1 MIDPTFISS
10 FMSNHS
16 HALREVLIISAVA
29 AGVVAYEVKKCFPD
43 EPANETRT
51 EIHAVIA
58 IDSTA
63 PDGNIAKSDEFSIPE
78 INKKI
83 ISVIDAG
90 QTTSDLE
97 LHFNQ
102 EPAADASDQ
111 DL

>member
-1 MIDPTFISS
+1 MKKSRMIDPTFISS

-58 IDSTA
+58 PDATA
-63 PDGNIAKSDEFSIPE
+63 PDGNIAQPDDFFLPDIKTKSDL
-78 INKKI
+78 
-83 ISVIDAG
+83 D
-90 QTTSDLE
+90 

-102 EPAADASDQ
+102 DQAADSSDQ